1 IPPKLLSLALCVLPC
16 IAHAQV
22 SVTLI
27 IHNQTVAVGCDR
39 ECTNPIYRCTL
50 AGDTACFGGSMTVD
64 SNAAPGDYF
73 YGLYTPDGYRVGRQ
87 ADYRVN
93 ADGTSGWE
101 IGRAHVL
108 TPVTRASLKA
118 AWS

>member
-1 IPPKLLSLALCVLPC
+1 MRKIPPKLLSLVLCVLPC

-22 SVTLI
+22 SMTLI

-73 YGLYTPDGYRVGRQ
+73 YGLYTPDGSNGQVQPSTARRGVANRRIF
-87 ADYRVN
+87 D
-93 ADGTSGWE
+93 
-101 IGRAHVL
+101 I
-108 TPVTRASLKA
+108 
-118 AWS
+118 